1 MVLVWVL
8 GNNSGMNR
16 KQTHNLH
23 CLLPPELMY
32 QADALAV
39 EAGISS
45 IDLMENAGQS
55 IAGEMLAR
63 HEPGPV
69 AVLCGPGNNGGDGLV
84 VARLLQNAG
93 WPVRLGLLGEVSAL
107 QGDAAHMAGLWQGE
121 TEPLS
126 EDQLDGAAY
135 IVDALFGAGLSRPL
149 QGLPATLVETANE
162 SSAVRIAVDVPSGL
176 SGETGQAAGV
186 VLNADLTVTFFRKK
200 PGHTL
205 LPGRQHCGEIV
216 CTDIGIPDFVLED
229 INPTCWENRVSLWTQ
244 SFPWPQVDTHK
255 YRRGHL
261 VVASGPLAQGGAA
274 RLAARGALRAGA
286 GLVTIA
292 CPKGAVL
299 AHAARL
305 DAIMV
310 RGVHDMKEVLE
321 DERKNAFVL
330 GPGNGITDRTK
341 ENILQV
347 LAAGRASVLDADG
360 LSCFAESPEI
370 LFESI
375 KSDVV
380 LTPHD
385 GEFAR
390 LFPNISGG
398 TRLERARIGA
408 EISGCIVVLK
418 GADTV
423 IAAPDGRAAI
433 NTNAPATLATAGSGD
448 VLAGIIGGLLAQ
460 GMPVFEAAC
469 AGVWLHGQSA
479 LNFGPGLIAEDI
491 PEFIPLALEDLEEE
505 ARNYV

>member
-1 MVLVWVL
+1 MLGLLL
-8 GNNSGMNR
+8 GNNSGMTRN
-16 KQTHNLH
+16 QIQNLH
-23 CLLPPELMY
+23 CLLPPEQMY

-55 IAGEMLAR
+55 IVDEMMSR
-63 HEPGPV
+63 YEPGPV
-69 AVLCGPGNNGGDGLV
+69 AVLCGPGNNGGDGFV
-84 VARLLQNAG
+84 VARLLQEAG
-93 WPVRLGLLGEVSAL
+93 WPVRLGLLGGISAL
-107 QGDAAHMAGLWQGE
+107 KGDAAHMAGLWQGD
-121 TEPLS
+121 TEPLGK
-126 EDQLDGAAY
+126 DQLSDAAY

-149 QGLPATLVETANE
+149 QGLPAEMIEKANKCD
-162 SSAVRIAVDVPSGL
+162 AIRIAVDVPSGL
-176 SGETGQAAGV
+176 SGETGQVAGI
-186 VLNADLTVTFFRKK
+186 VLDADLTVTFFRKK

-216 CTDIGIPDFVLED
+216 CTDIGIPDSVFEG
-229 INPTCWENRVSLWTQ
+229 IGPTNWENRVSLWRDV
-244 SFPWPQVDTHK
+244 FPWPQIDTHK

-286 GLVTIA
+286 GLVTVA

-299 AHAARL
+299 AHASRL

-310 RGVHDMKEVLE
+310 RGVSDMAAVLE
-321 DERKNAFVL
+321 DDRKNAFVL
-330 GPGNGITDRTK
+330 GPGNGISDRTK
-341 ENILQV
+341 DNVLQV
-347 LAAGRASVLDADG
+347 LAAGRAAVLDADG
-360 LSCFAESPEI
+360 LSCFADSPES
-370 LFESI
+370 LFKAVHSN
-375 KSDVV
+375 VV

-385 GEFAR
+385 GEFTR
-390 LFPNISGG
+390 LFPNITGG
-398 TRLERARIGA
+398 TRLERARAGA
-408 EISGCIVVLK
+408 EASGCIVVLK
-418 GADTV
+418 GADSV

-433 NTNAPATLATAGSGD
+433 NTNAPPTLATAGSGD

-460 GMPVFEAAC
+460 GMPAFEAAC

-505 ARNYV
+505 ARSYV